1 MKRSHDT
8 TMLLVIAIALFAL
21 AAVGLWY
28 VYDATVTGL
37 IVRWPI

>member
-1 MKRSHDT
+1 VKSNHDAT
-8 TMLLVIAIALFAL
+8 LLLIIAIALLAL